1 MSSTTARGRHPFPE
15 IQVTHERIA
24 HTIRSPGALICP
36 CRDESNKSIRSVGE
50 RIESMLD
57 PSLFIVAFVDSRD
70 ESRPAVTVRRVDSYG
85 FALN

>member
-1 MSSTTARGRHPFPE
+1 MSAGESLSA
-15 IQVTHERIA
+15 VSLKIA
-24 HTIRSPGALICP
+24 PVACH
-36 CRDESNKSIRSVGE
+36 E